1 VLWVKKSRSQV
12 DRARPGLFERR
23 LGDGIMHRAKPVAE
37 KLNDYFVIIKRC
49 GRHPSDQR
57 RTRWTWEIQRRSK
70 PLGIKY
76 NGGNFATPQDAKLAG
91 ERALIEFLH
100 VRIKR

>member
-1 VLWVKKSRSQV
+1 VLWGKKAV
-12 DRARPGLFERR
+12 LKLTGARVCLNSR

-37 KLNDYFVIIKRC
+37 RLNDYFVIIKRC
-49 GRHPSDQR
+49 GHRSR
-57 RTRWTWEIQRRSK
+57 RTHWTWEIQRRSK

-76 NGGNFATPQDAKLAG
+76 NGGDFATPQDAKLAG

-100 VRIKR
+100 VRIKH

>member
-1 VLWVKKSRSQV
+1 
-12 DRARPGLFERR
+12 
-23 LGDGIMHRAKPVAE
+23 M
-37 KLNDYFVIIKRC
+37 
-49 GRHPSDQR
+49 
-57 RTRWTWEIQRRSK
+57 WEIQRRSK

-91 ERALIEFLH
+91 ERALTEFLH